1 MVNKYT
7 LGGVVFGIFLL
18 AIMGIRSATNWLTQ
32 SDASTTQQ
40 DSVLSTNNN
49 RITGDSAYRSSTQAP
64 NSQVSSQSNGS
75 TQLAQNGSPLDEAGS
90 YIQRQK
96 RVGEDGAITNTE
108 VSVTPTTGKSP
119 VSAVPNTT
127 VTPQPTSPAPSATTA
142 PKPVTQAPAVPALW

>member
-40 DSVLSTNNN
+40 DSVLSTNTN
-49 RITGDSAYRSSTQAP
+49 RNTGDSAYRSATQAP
-64 NSQVSSQSNGS
+64 NNQVSAQSNSS

-96 RVGEDGAITNTE
+96 RVEEDRAITDTE
-108 VSVTPTTGKSP
+108 VSITPTTGKSP
-119 VSAVPNTT
+119 ISEAPNTI
-127 VTPQPTSPAPSATTA
+127 VPPSPTTRPAPTTTA
-142 PKPVTQAPAVPALW
+142 PKPSTPAPAVPALW